1 MEKVFAVLTCI
12 NAFFPRWTLTFFGL
26 LQICEWKLQIHAIV
40 FESIDDICKK
50 KILFELKETD
60 VDLYLMPCLFLNISL
75 NVN

>member
-12 NAFFPRWTLTFFGL
+12 NAFFSALNFDIFLDYYKFVNENYRFMLLCLNQLTTF
-26 LQICEWKLQIHAIV
+26 V
-40 FESIDDICKK
+40 KK
-50 KILFELKETD
+50 KVFELKETD